1 MQIQVERLA
10 LTISIMRHKL
20 DGWQISELSML
31 YAIDCMLTYE
41 QYYTNVSNYFNRS
54 FNSLSNNAIKILVER
69 YPNLNQS
76 KLAEALGISHQ
87 AVNKA
92 LKNSTNNLRLQVAG
106 GLKPLLIR
114 LLRVLGC
121 NQILVKI

>member
-54 FNSLSNNAIKILVER
+54 FNSLSNNALKILVER

-92 LKNSTNNLRLQVAG
+92 LK
-106 GLKPLLIR
+106 K
-114 LLRVLGC
+114 
-121 NQILVKI
+121 